1 MDRRWKRQ
9 RMLPCHWPLDF
20 HAWLWFW
27 WFWKQFGV
35 ALPGLLAYSSRWWN
49 QRYLCW
55 RYGEPFVDVDR
66 RVQAGA
72 VLFPA
77 NASAESEP
85 AIVKTEGNYR
95 YALIWSWALCTAT
108 SKRVDINNLCLTWF
122 RIKFEERHVA
132 PAVCPMFNILMSWLY
147 LTACICVWLT
157 AHVCRALNYICL
169 RFASMQSV
177 TYRFSCNPR
186 HIKGRDKLIEML
198 LVCCA
203 FVCTSAR
210 QYQLQTKIRLSSK
223 GSQFAGNH
231 HLFALPFTRLN
242 VRGRRSFSYTIKKAA
257 IEWKKTSLPWYAIW
271 KWSLN
276 TIREFKSRKEDEKGY
291 QSLWTLYI
299 LFVFEN
305 LTSVSIFRFPL
316 GEGSYRTLSNVSIV
330 CLNEKW
336 INIRTFRIREFHR
349 YFFPLF
355 ADITM
360 INYFHLRG
368 YPTLERFYFK
378 WMNYASS
385 RTIQTGDF
393 LLLKKK
399 KK

>member
-77 NASAESEP
+77 NASVESEP

-257 IEWKKTSLPWYAIW
+257 IEWKKKHRFLDTQFGNGLWIPYENLNRERRMKKGIKVFERYVFYLYLKIW
-271 KWSLN
+271 
-276 TIREFKSRKEDEKGY
+276 RVY
-291 QSLWTLYI
+291 QYFASLWEKVAIERYPMCPLCASMKNELTYVLFGSASFTDIFSLSLQI
-299 LFVFEN
+299 LQ
-305 LTSVSIFRFPL
+305 
-316 GEGSYRTLSNVSIV
+316 
-330 CLNEKW
+330 W
-336 INIRTFRIREFHR
+336 
-349 YFFPLF
+349 
-355 ADITM
+355 
-360 INYFHLRG
+360 
-368 YPTLERFYFK
+368 
-378 WMNYASS
+378 
-385 RTIQTGDF
+385 
-393 LLLKKK
+393 
-399 KK
+399 